1 MPLVPD
7 ERGGVHK
14 RLAFRMRGM
23 NRLLALSFC
32 LSTMFSLHAC
42 APAVV
47 VGAGAGATAANDR
60 RSVGAIVDDAA
71 IELKIGALIKADKSL
86 VDTTHISI
94 TSVNGVVLLTGEAET
109 AALRDKVVADARNVA
124 SVRMVVDEIRIARP
138 TPIGNRTRDTWI
150 TTKVKSKLINT
161 RGLDSSQIKVV
172 TEARSVYLLG
182 LVTQEQGHLAAEVA
196 RRIGGVARVV
206 KLFEYID

>member
-1 MPLVPD
+1 
-7 ERGGVHK
+7 
-14 RLAFRMRGM
+14 MRDM

-32 LSTMFSLHAC
+32 ISTLFALHAC

-47 VGAGAGATAANDR
+47 VGAGAGAAAAHDR

-71 IELKIGALIKADKSL
+71 IELKVGALVKADKTL
-86 VDTTHISI
+86 TDTTHIAV

-109 AALRDKVVADARNVA
+109 AALRDKVVADARNVE
-124 SVRMVVDEIRIARP
+124 SVRMVVDEIRIAQP

-161 RGLDSSQIKVV
+161 RGLDSSQVKVV

-182 LVTQEQGHLAAEVA
+182 LVTQAQGQLAAEAA
-196 RRIGGVARVV
+196 RRIRGVARVV
-206 KLFEYID
+206 KLFEYTD

>member
-1 MPLVPD
+1 
-7 ERGGVHK
+7 
-14 RLAFRMRGM
+14 MRDM

-32 LSTMFSLHAC
+32 ISTLLALHAC

-47 VGAGAGATAANDR
+47 VGAGAGAAAAHDR

-71 IELKIGALIKADKSL
+71 IELKIGALVKADKTL
-86 VDTTHISI
+86 TDTTHIAV

-109 AALRDKVVADARNVA
+109 ATLRDKVVADARNVE
-124 SVRMVVDEIRIARP
+124 SVRMVVDEIRIAKP

-161 RGLDSSQIKVV
+161 RGLDSSQVKVV

-182 LVTQEQGHLAAEVA
+182 LVTQEQGQLAAEAA
-196 RRIGGVARVV
+196 RRIRGVARVV

>member
-1 MPLVPD
+1 
-7 ERGGVHK
+7 
-14 RLAFRMRGM
+14 MRGM